1 MDTNQQA
8 ERLAG
13 AYADAIRH
21 IDAGITVFSTAA
33 PYILYTRG
41 LARVESGK
49 ASIMASLE
57 PAAAALVGILAFGE
71 PLSPLSLTGILC
83 VLAGVYIL
91 R

>member
-1 MDTNQQA
+1 
-8 ERLAG
+8 
-13 AYADAIRH
+13 
-21 IDAGITVFSTAA
+21 
-33 PYILYTRG
+33 
-41 LARVESGK
+41 
-49 ASIMASLE
+49 MASLE